1 MIAGKFIRFVAA
13 LTAVAILVWFGG
25 LVWFV
30 ATLPRAVTDTASR
43 TDGIVVLTGG
53 SERIEAGL
61 SLLSAGRSKTLLLS
75 GVHRGTS
82 RQALAKLS
90 QQSPEVF
97 QCCVELGREA
107 TDTVGNARETAAW
120 VKRNSMTSLRLVTSV
135 YHLPRSLVEFR
146 RAMKDIRL
154 IAHPVY
160 SASVKLD
167 GWWRW
172 PGTAMLLA
180 GEFNKYVVSLFRAR
194 LDARSVRAEKD

>member
-1 MIAGKFIRFVAA
+1 MTSGRLIRWLAA
-13 LTAVAILVWFGG
+13 LTGVLIFVWSGG

-30 ATLPRAVTDTASR
+30 TTLPRSVADATSR

-61 SLLSAGRSKTLLLS
+61 SLLAQGRSKILLLS
-75 GVHRGTS
+75 GVHRATS
-82 RQALAKLS
+82 RNALARLS

-97 QCCVELGREA
+97 KCCVVLGREA
-107 TDTVGNARETAAW
+107 ADTVGNARETAAW
-120 VKRNSMTSLRLVTSV
+120 ARKNSMTSLRLVTSA

-146 RAMKDIRL
+146 RAMSHIRL
-154 IAHPVY
+154 VAHPVY
-160 SASVKLD
+160 SKSVKLE

-180 GEFNKYVVSLFRAR
+180 GEFNKYFVSLARAR
-194 LDARSVRAEKD
+194 LAAGGRRP

>member
-1 MIAGKFIRFVAA
+1 MTAGKYIRIVAA
-13 LTAVAILVWFGG
+13 LTAAAILVWFGG

-30 ATLPRAVTDTASR
+30 STLPRTVTDTASR

-61 SLLSAGRSKTLLLS
+61 SLLNAGRSKTLLLS

-97 QCCVELGREA
+97 KCCVELGREA
-107 TDTVGNARETAAW
+107 TDTVGNAHETAAW
-120 VKRNSMTSLRLVTSV
+120 AKRNSMTSLRLVTSV

-146 RAMKDIRL
+146 RAMKNIRL

-180 GEFNKYVVSLFRAR
+180 GEFNKYVVSLVRAR
-194 LDARSVRAEKD
+194 LDARAVRAKKG